1 MKEEIKALIAI
12 PANIILSVE
21 IKFVNLPVKPLDKLK
36 IIIVVIIAKK
46 KETGVIKT
54 KGKVTGKIKINIAPS
69 PAPAEIPR
77 SPGSARLF
85 LSIDCKI
92 IPEHESEAP
101 TMTAFNILGSRISSN
116 IFLFCSLP
124 EEKMFRISEREIETL
139 PSDKDIITETNKSIT
154 RKVSMKTFLDN
165 N

>member
-1 MKEEIKALIAI
+1 LPSFPAIKKINAVDDT
-12 PANIILSVE
+12 ANT
-21 IKFVNLPVKPLDKLK
+21 ND
-36 IIIVVIIAKK
+36 
-46 KETGVIKT
+46 TGVINI
-54 KGKVTGKIKINIAPS
+54 KGTDTGKMKIRIAPR
-69 PAPAEIPR
+69 PAPAEIPS

-85 LSIDCKI
+85 RNIDCKI
-92 IPEHESEAP
+92 IPEQESEAP